1 MPDTADDS
9 GADGMEVDSAGRLY
23 VATRL
28 GLQVCDQ
35 AGASIASSPRRT
47 AVSNVVFG
55 GADFDTLYISSG
67 GGIYKRKLKA
77 KAASSFAAPIKPA
90 APHL

>member
-1 MPDTADDS
+1 MT
-9 GADGMEVDSAGRLY
+9 VDSAGRLY

-35 AGASIASSPRRT
+35 AGRVNCIIPTPNGKVSSI
-47 AVSNVVFG
+47 VFG
-55 GADFDTLYISSG
+55 GADFDTIYISSG
-67 GGIYKRKLKA
+67 GGIYKRKLKS
-77 KAASSFAAPIKPA
+77 KAAPSFAAPIKPA